1 MRTFGNRDTDIVLKV
16 STLSPA
22 FPARHSFLC
31 IVCTADE
38 TNNAQ
43 TRTPL
48 SPLPG
53 RRGDA
58 GKMAV
63 VVSAMGGKPKV
74 TDLLLNSV
82 SLAAAGNRDGSEV
95 CTFVYGAR

>member
-1 MRTFGNRDTDIVLKV
+1 
-16 STLSPA
+16 
-22 FPARHSFLC
+22 
-31 IVCTADE
+31 
-38 TNNAQ
+38 
-43 TRTPL
+43 
-48 SPLPG
+48 
-53 RRGDA
+53 
-58 GKMAV
+58 MAV